1 MENSTMDDILN
12 IETIEQLQPF
22 INNDNIMEI
31 VMRGRNSKFKAFQKV
46 VLNGIE
52 QSEAK
57 KTAEK
62 IINLVAQNNNVLQ
75 NNLQLIQSVA
85 KLQNL
90 SLILNGLTLATT
102 AAGFAILYEKLDRI
116 SVDITKQ
123 FNQLQDTMKQGNN
136 VNTNF
141 EFGKVLSEYT
151 DMLDCRKRQ
160 KPYSEDKMRVLVDN
174 IYNVLN
180 LLYDSFKKDIV
191 IDKQETILSFFSLL
205 SMFTTSI
212 KYFDE
217 LYYLNNREILSEGDA
232 WHSSHSKW
240 MGIYSNLLL
249 PEFIERLQDYA
260 FFEVGFYTLG
270 VDIYC
275 HELFNQV
282 ICQKQ
287 EIEDNQELIMAIKD
301 STILNNLREFNINE
315 LKQDLENALEEAF
328 EDRQTEE
335 TSRVYNE
342 IHKQIELL

>member
-1 MENSTMDDILN
+1 MVGTIN

-22 INNDNIMEI
+22 LNNDNIMEI
-31 VMRGRNSKFKAFQKV
+31 VIRGRNSKFKAFQKV
-46 VLNGIE
+46 VLNGVE
-52 QSEAK
+52 HSEAK

-62 IINLVAQNNNVLQ
+62 IINLVAQNNNMLQ
-75 NNLQLIQSVA
+75 NNLQLIKSVA

-123 FNQLQDTMKQGNN
+123 FNQLQDTLKQGNN

-191 IDKQETILSFFSLL
+191 TDKQETILSIFSLL

-240 MGIYSNLLL
+240 MSIYSNLLL

-275 HELFNQV
+275 H
-282 ICQKQ
+282 
-287 EIEDNQELIMAIKD
+287 
-301 STILNNLREFNINE
+301 
-315 LKQDLENALEEAF
+315 
-328 EDRQTEE
+328 
-335 TSRVYNE
+335 
-342 IHKQIELL
+342 

>member
-1 MENSTMDDILN
+1 
-12 IETIEQLQPF
+12 
-22 INNDNIMEI
+22 
-31 VMRGRNSKFKAFQKV
+31 
-46 VLNGIE
+46 
-52 QSEAK
+52 
-57 KTAEK
+57 
-62 IINLVAQNNNVLQ
+62 
-75 NNLQLIQSVA
+75 
-85 KLQNL
+85 
-90 SLILNGLTLATT
+90 
-102 AAGFAILYEKLDRI
+102 
-116 SVDITKQ
+116 
-123 FNQLQDTMKQGNN
+123 
-136 VNTNF
+136 
-141 EFGKVLSEYT
+141 
-151 DMLDCRKRQ
+151 MLDCRKRQ

-191 IDKQETILSFFSLL
+191 TDKQETILSIFSLL

-240 MGIYSNLLL
+240 MSIYSNLLL

-328 EDRQTEE
+328 EDNQTAEA
-335 TSRVYNE
+335 SRVYNE
-342 IHKQIELL
+342 IQKQIELL

>member
-160 KPYSEDKMRVLVDN
+160 KP
-174 IYNVLN
+174 
-180 LLYDSFKKDIV
+180 
-191 IDKQETILSFFSLL
+191 
-205 SMFTTSI
+205 
-212 KYFDE
+212 
-217 LYYLNNREILSEGDA
+217 
-232 WHSSHSKW
+232 SS
-240 MGIYSNLLL
+240 
-249 PEFIERLQDYA
+249 
-260 FFEVGFYTLG
+260 
-270 VDIYC
+270 
-275 HELFNQV
+275 
-282 ICQKQ
+282 
-287 EIEDNQELIMAIKD
+287 
-301 STILNNLREFNINE
+301 
-315 LKQDLENALEEAF
+315 
-328 EDRQTEE
+328 
-335 TSRVYNE
+335 
-342 IHKQIELL
+342 

>member
-1 MENSTMDDILN
+1 M
-12 IETIEQLQPF
+12 
-22 INNDNIMEI
+22 
-31 VMRGRNSKFKAFQKV
+31 
-46 VLNGIE
+46 
-52 QSEAK
+52 
-57 KTAEK
+57 
-62 IINLVAQNNNVLQ
+62 
-75 NNLQLIQSVA
+75 
-85 KLQNL
+85 
-90 SLILNGLTLATT
+90 ILNGLTLATT

-123 FNQLQDTMKQGNN
+123 FNQLQDTLKQGNN

-191 IDKQETILSFFSLL
+191 TDKQETILSIFSLL

-240 MGIYSNLLL
+240 MSIYSNLLL

-328 EDRQTEE
+328 EDNQTAEA
-335 TSRVYNE
+335 SRVYNE
-342 IHKQIELL
+342 IQKQIELL

>member
-1 MENSTMDDILN
+1 MVGTIN

-22 INNDNIMEI
+22 LNNDNIMEI
-31 VMRGRNSKFKAFQKV
+31 VIRGRNSKFKAFQKV
-46 VLNGIE
+46 VLNGVE
-52 QSEAK
+52 HSEAK

-62 IINLVAQNNNVLQ
+62 IINLVAQNNNMLQ
-75 NNLQLIQSVA
+75 NNLQLIKSVA

-123 FNQLQDTMKQGNN
+123 FNQLQDTLKQGNN

-191 IDKQETILSFFSLL
+191 TDKQETILSIFSLL

-217 LYYLNNREILSEGDA
+217 L
-232 WHSSHSKW
+232 
-240 MGIYSNLLL
+240 
-249 PEFIERLQDYA
+249 
-260 FFEVGFYTLG
+260 
-270 VDIYC
+270 
-275 HELFNQV
+275 
-282 ICQKQ
+282 
-287 EIEDNQELIMAIKD
+287 
-301 STILNNLREFNINE
+301 
-315 LKQDLENALEEAF
+315 
-328 EDRQTEE
+328 
-335 TSRVYNE
+335 
-342 IHKQIELL
+342 

>member
-1 MENSTMDDILN
+1 
-12 IETIEQLQPF
+12 
-22 INNDNIMEI
+22 
-31 VMRGRNSKFKAFQKV
+31 
-46 VLNGIE
+46 
-52 QSEAK
+52 
-57 KTAEK
+57 
-62 IINLVAQNNNVLQ
+62 
-75 NNLQLIQSVA
+75 
-85 KLQNL
+85 
-90 SLILNGLTLATT
+90 
-102 AAGFAILYEKLDRI
+102 
-116 SVDITKQ
+116 
-123 FNQLQDTMKQGNN
+123 MKQGNN

-191 IDKQETILSFFSLL
+191 IDKQETILSIFSLL

>member
-1 MENSTMDDILN
+1 MDDILN

-136 VNTNF
+136 AV
-141 EFGKVLSEYT
+141 SYT
-151 DMLDCRKRQ
+151 HLTL
-160 KPYSEDKMRVLVDN
+160 P
-174 IYNVLN
+174 
-180 LLYDSFKKDIV
+180 
-191 IDKQETILSFFSLL
+191 
-205 SMFTTSI
+205 TT
-212 KYFDE
+212 
-217 LYYLNNREILSEGDA
+217 
-232 WHSSHSKW
+232 
-240 MGIYSNLLL
+240 
-249 PEFIERLQDYA
+249 
-260 FFEVGFYTLG
+260 
-270 VDIYC
+270 
-275 HELFNQV
+275 
-282 ICQKQ
+282 
-287 EIEDNQELIMAIKD
+287 
-301 STILNNLREFNINE
+301 
-315 LKQDLENALEEAF
+315 
-328 EDRQTEE
+328 
-335 TSRVYNE
+335 
-342 IHKQIELL
+342 

>member
-1 MENSTMDDILN
+1 
-12 IETIEQLQPF
+12 
-22 INNDNIMEI
+22 
-31 VMRGRNSKFKAFQKV
+31 
-46 VLNGIE
+46 
-52 QSEAK
+52 
-57 KTAEK
+57 
-62 IINLVAQNNNVLQ
+62 
-75 NNLQLIQSVA
+75 
-85 KLQNL
+85 
-90 SLILNGLTLATT
+90 
-102 AAGFAILYEKLDRI
+102 
-116 SVDITKQ
+116 
-123 FNQLQDTMKQGNN
+123 MKQGNN

-191 IDKQETILSFFSLL
+191 TDKQETILSIFSLL

-240 MGIYSNLLL
+240 MSIYSNLLL

-328 EDRQTEE
+328 EDNQTAEA
-335 TSRVYNE
+335 SRVYNE
-342 IHKQIELL
+342 IQKQIELL

>member
-1 MENSTMDDILN
+1 MVGTIN

-22 INNDNIMEI
+22 LNNDNIMEI
-31 VMRGRNSKFKAFQKV
+31 VIRGRNSKFKAFQKV
-46 VLNGIE
+46 VLNGVE
-52 QSEAK
+52 HSEAK

-62 IINLVAQNNNVLQ
+62 IINLVAQNNNMLQ
-75 NNLQLIQSVA
+75 NNLQLIKSVA

-123 FNQLQDTMKQGNN
+123 FNQLQDTLKQGNN

-191 IDKQETILSFFSLL
+191 TDKQETILSIFSLL

-240 MGIYSNLLL
+240 MSIYSNLLL
-249 PEFIERLQDYA
+249 PEFIERLQDM
-260 FFEVGFYTLG
+260 
-270 VDIYC
+270 
-275 HELFNQV
+275 LF
-282 ICQKQ
+282 
-287 EIEDNQELIMAIKD
+287 
-301 STILNNLREFNINE
+301 
-315 LKQDLENALEEAF
+315 LK
-328 EDRQTEE
+328 
-335 TSRVYNE
+335 
-342 IHKQIELL
+342 

>member
-1 MENSTMDDILN
+1 M
-12 IETIEQLQPF
+12 
-22 INNDNIMEI
+22 
-31 VMRGRNSKFKAFQKV
+31 
-46 VLNGIE
+46 
-52 QSEAK
+52 
-57 KTAEK
+57 
-62 IINLVAQNNNVLQ
+62 
-75 NNLQLIQSVA
+75 
-85 KLQNL
+85 
-90 SLILNGLTLATT
+90 ILNGSTLATT

-191 IDKQETILSFFSLL
+191 IDKQETILSIFSLL

-328 EDRQTEE
+328 EDNQTAEA
-335 TSRVYNE
+335 SRVYNE
-342 IHKQIELL
+342 IQKQIELL